1 MQRRSNSP
9 RPSPLLTFAP
19 SRRALAVIVPLAGA
33 ALGLALYLRYGIIQN
48 GPIGIACDAGEQSS
62 TCTVR
67 ATLIG
72 LFVRGVFGWT
82 ALVAALFQLWRPNR
96 FAFGIGLI
104 AACLGLVLYNTR
116 LSALAVALLVLSLAR
131 ALPVAR
137 AKSGAS

>member
-1 MQRRSNSP
+1 MQRSSDSP
-9 RPSPLLTFAP
+9 PQGRFLTFAP
-19 SRRALAVIVPLAGA
+19 SRRVLAVIIPLAGA

-48 GPIGIACDAGEQSS
+48 GPIGLACDAGEQSS

-67 ATLIG
+67 ATLIT

-82 ALVAALFQLWRPNR
+82 ALIAALVQLWRPNR

-104 AACLGLVLYNTR
+104 AACFGLVLYNTR

-131 ALPVAR
+131 ALPIAR
-137 AKSGAS
+137 AKSAAS